1 VDTSWDIGLGGLSM
15 IELYSVLFLFVSFKL
30 LFQKGINP
38 NYKGLVFLWFIANL
52 GVIFQFMTDP
62 FEGLK
67 SILKIL
73 YFPLSVFIIPYFLIY
88 AGQHYQKLIIKALLI
103 GALFSSTISILQF
116 FGVIPYEY
124 DHLSKGLQ
132 RANGFYHD
140 MVTSRMYVLQ
150 GLLTL
155 SYVKFSNRFSIKPL
169 LSWLFVIIFLVS
181 SFTLFS
187 KALIGIV
194 LLGGVLLVLL
204 TKQKLS
210 HYLIGS
216 ILFLI
221 LIINNIETLVETTT
235 TLFSAEIEYNTGELN
250 DSERLFSGRG
260 GIWQGYLNSFENALI
275 IEKAIGFGI
284 NSGRTHNEFLRILI
298 FSGVIGLIAYIVFL
312 LNLIF
317 KLCLSSLFSSQLS
330 FVSVFSLIILLIDS
344 ISVVWGLYPF
354 YLIVVIGFY
363 LAAIEEIKIKNMII
377 AKSNAKL

>member
-1 VDTSWDIGLGGLSM
+1 M
-15 IELYSVLFLFVSFKL
+15 
-30 LFQKGINP
+30 
-38 NYKGLVFLWFIANL
+38 
-52 GVIFQFMTDP
+52 
-62 FEGLK
+62 
-67 SILKIL
+67 
-73 YFPLSVFIIPYFLIY
+73 
-88 AGQHYQKLIIKALLI
+88 
-103 GALFSSTISILQF
+103 
-116 FGVIPYEY
+116 
-124 DHLSKGLQ
+124 Q